1 MVLLNSGSLAWLA
14 NSLSP
19 SANTAVPDAIV
30 SGDEAGEDKDASDSD
45 EGHGK
50 HMLPF
55 RKRCLFEPSELKKLS
70 ENNVA
75 YWSSKQALVATYSWI
90 SEDMQP
96 KSTTFQVKLGDGS
109 RKKSARSEAAL
120 KRRKEAAVQEAVYFA
135 THGTQMPSKGQPE
148 PGSDRESD
156 GAASAAGDKD

>member
-1 MVLLNSGSLAWLA
+1 MVLLNAGSLAWLA

-50 HMLPF
+50 HKLPF

-70 ENNVA
+70 EHNVA
-75 YWSSKQALVATYSWI
+75 YWSSKQALVATYSWT
-90 SEDMQP
+90 SEDMQT
-96 KSTTFQVKLGDGS
+96 KTSTVHVKLGDGS
-109 RKKSARSEAAL
+109 RKKGARSEAAL
-120 KRRKEAAVQEAVYFA
+120 QRRKEAAVQEAIYFA
-135 THGTQMPSKGQPE
+135 THGTRMPLKEQS
-148 PGSDRESD
+148 GSDRES
-156 GAASAAGDKD
+156 